1 MARGKKSRKP
11 ELHAQALTE
20 LQPPDVKELTSETPT
35 RFTFLDYLAV
45 CVFFIAF
52 CYLQKYV
59 ALYWLGALT
68 EEKSLEKLSLSFFF
82 DTLWKGFILVALL
95 AWLHDYFY
103 RDVTEEDTT

>member
-20 LQPPDVKELTSETPT
+20 LQPSDVKEHPSEART
-35 RFTFLDYLAV
+35 RFTIYEYIAV
-45 CVFFIAF
+45 CLFFIAF
-52 CYLQKYV
+52 CYVQKYV
-59 ALYWLGALT
+59 ALYWLGALA

-82 DTLWKGFILVALL
+82 DTLWKGFVLVALL

-103 RDVTEEDTT
+103 RDVAEEDTA